1 MPQIAQI
8 VGLVTYRPGDGAPIE
23 IPVGQVE
30 VELAPDSATMSWGT
44 PEGVAGLTAI
54 PLTQFN
60 DYVRDGKI
68 TMDGYHPPAAAI

>member
-1 MPQIAQI
+1 MPQIAHI
-8 VGLVTYRPGDGAPIE
+8 TGLVTYRPGDGAPIE

-44 PEGVAGLTAI
+44 PEGVAGLTAM

-60 DYVRDGKI
+60 GYVRDGKI
-68 TMDGYHPPAAAI
+68 TMVGYHPPPPVI